1 MADLVY
7 KVEDRSILLPYYKR
21 LVVDPLLPFI
31 PAKVSPNAITHV
43 GHLLNLLGTAV
54 LLYMHPPSNAWGSG
68 APAGAPVTAHTAWPY
83 FFAALLVNLYTWC
96 DNADGA
102 HARRTKQ
109 CSPLGEFLDHGL
121 DQFNTVYIAYLT
133 ALSIGASPMAWVA
146 ITLLIPGGAVATF
159 WEQSNTGVFRVGLLN
174 QIEAVLALTFAL
186 VMTGIFGPTFWDRTV
201 VANIVLRD
209 VMVIWPCATLL
220 FGMARNLVRVTAQ
233 CGVKA
238 TWPILVYLGFCAA
251 IFGGIV
257 VGALTT
263 LLAVAL
269 ASALNIHLGMRMLA
283 RRLKKEPPQVE
294 PFVLGG
300 GVAVGAL
307 VVLKLAEKPLAP
319 NVVPVLVVLACA
331 ALGVQVILDARTGVT
346 MLSRVDQAA

>member
-21 LVVDPLLPFI
+21 FVVDPLLPYI

-54 LLYMHPPSNAWGSG
+54 LLVLQPPESAWASTP
-68 APAGAPVTAHTAWPY
+68 PASASSIQGRWPF

-133 ALSIGASPMAWVA
+133 ALALGVSPLAWVA
-146 ITLLIPGGAVATF
+146 ITLLIPGGAVVTF

-174 QIEAVLALTFAL
+174 QVEAVLVLTFAL
-186 VMTGIFGPTFWDRTV
+186 VMTGLFGHAFWDRTL
-201 VANIVLRD
+201 VAGITLRD
-209 VMVIWPCATLL
+209 AFVIWPCATIL

-238 TWPILVYLGFCAA
+238 TGPILVYLAFCAA

-257 VGALTT
+257 VGALGT

-283 RRLKKEPPQVE
+283 RRLKKESPQVE

-300 GVAVGAL
+300 GVAVGGL
-307 VVLKLAEKPLAP
+307 VVLKLLERPLAP

-346 MLSRVDQAA
+346 MLSRLDQTA

>member
-21 LVVDPLLPFI
+21 FVVDPLLPFI
-31 PAKVSPNAITHV
+31 PAKLSPNAITHI
-43 GHLLNLLGTAV
+43 GHLLNLVGTAV
-54 LLYMHPPSNAWGSG
+54 LLYLQPKSG
-68 APAGAPVTAHTAWPY
+68 WPY
-83 FFAALLVNLYTWC
+83 FFAALMVNLYTWC

-133 ALSIGASPMAWVA
+133 ALALGVSALGWVA
-146 ITLLIPGGAVATF
+146 LVLLIPGGAVVTF

-174 QIEAVLALTFAL
+174 QIEAVTVLTTAL
-186 VMTGIFGPTFWDRTV
+186 VISGIFGTDFWSREIAYGVTARDAMV
-201 VANIVLRD
+201 V
-209 VMVIWPCATLL
+209 WPCATIL

-233 CGVKA
+233 CGPKA
-238 TWPILVYLGFCAA
+238 TAPILAYLFFCAA
-251 IFGGIV
+251 IFGGMV
-257 VGALTT
+257 VGTLTT

-307 VVLKLAEKPLAP
+307 VLLKLSERPLAP

-346 MLSRVDQAA
+346 MLSRAGQAA

>member
-21 LVVDPLLPFI
+21 FVVDPLLPFI
-31 PAKVSPNAITHV
+31 PAKVSPNAITHI

-54 LLYMHPPSNAWGSG
+54 LLILHPPANA
-68 APAGAPVTAHTAWPY
+68 ATPAASASTIPSRWPF

-133 ALSIGASPMAWVA
+133 ALALGVSPTAWVA
-146 ITLLIPGGAVATF
+146 LTLLIPGGAVVTF

-174 QIEAVLALTFAL
+174 QIEAVVVLTFAL
-186 VMTGIFGPTFWDRTV
+186 VMTGLFGHAFWDRTI
-201 VANIVLRD
+201 VAGITARD
-209 VMVIWPCATLL
+209 VMVIWPCSTIL

-238 TWPILVYLGFCAA
+238 TGPILVYLAFCAA

-283 RRLKKEPPQVE
+283 RRLKKEAPQVE

-300 GVAVGAL
+300 FVAVGGL
-307 VVLKLAEKPLAP
+307 VVMKLVERPLAP
-319 NVVPVLVVLACA
+319 NVVPVLVVLACS

-346 MLSRVDQAA
+346 MLSRVDQTA